1 MGVLVLRGML
11 PALLAIAGRRSRRSR
26 RSICPGTACD
36 MNRYRVQRM
45 MAFPFT
51 SGSRS
56 RGHASITTT
65 QRYMNARASSLAQAM
80 RRARER
86 CPTAWRVGDEE
97 GVQVG

>member
-1 MGVLVLRGML
+1 MK
-11 PALLAIAGRRSRRSR
+11 
-26 RSICPGTACD
+26 
-36 MNRYRVQRM
+36 RYRVQRM

-65 QRYMNARASSLAQAM
+65 QRYMNARARSLAQAM